1 MNQFFKPKQ
10 TVFFFI
16 CCAICLLVLLFT
28 YAKLSLQP
36 VTPVAQNLPAVERGS
51 IVDRSGFPLAVQTNF
66 YHVGVSVKN
75 LRDSEK
81 LKNRFANDV
90 APLLEMLPEDVL
102 DILDTN
108 KSFVY
113 LKKKITQTMYEPLK
127 QLTDEKGYNFISYE
141 KIPGRN
147 HAICPVYENNFSSNS
162 SIINSCSLYVLFIFI
177 PLTYFNSF
185 SLNDT
190 KFPSSNNP
198 M

>member
-1 MNQFFKPKQ
+1 MNQFFKTKQ

-36 VTPVAQNLPAVERGS
+36 VTPVAQNVPAVERGS

-102 DILDTN
+102 DIIDTN

-113 LKKKITQTMYEPLK
+113 LKKKITQTM
-127 QLTDEKGYNFISYE
+127 
-141 KIPGRN
+141 
-147 HAICPVYENNFSSNS
+147 
-162 SIINSCSLYVLFIFI
+162 
-177 PLTYFNSF
+177 
-185 SLNDT
+185 
-190 KFPSSNNP
+190 
-198 M
+198 